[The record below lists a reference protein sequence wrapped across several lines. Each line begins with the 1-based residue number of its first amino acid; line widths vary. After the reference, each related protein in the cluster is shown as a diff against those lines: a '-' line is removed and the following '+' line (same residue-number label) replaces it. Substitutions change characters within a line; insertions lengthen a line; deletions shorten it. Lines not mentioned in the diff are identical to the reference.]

1 MRVMADKQTSADAPK
16 HLKDKFNELLN
27 DNEKLMSDV
36 KRQLRRNHNKLGNVR
51 DLLDDYALRLEAINM
66 DIQEDEMKIDAG
78 EADEDDI
85 YAIIAKLAANST
97 LLRETKKRLNEVI
110 DKVDSLNEDME
121 AHGIKIDFVNIS

>member
-1 MRVMADKQTSADAPK
+1 
-16 HLKDKFNELLN
+16 
-27 DNEKLMSDV
+27 
-36 KRQLRRNHNKLGNVR
+36 
-51 DLLDDYALRLEAINM
+51 M